1 MSIYYGI
8 KNSNREYIVVKHQ
21 LSGITTEVLG
31 IRYMDGFGV
40 VAKDS
45 KEHKRLKQVRMAVVD
60 EYPIT
65 FLTKIKSV
73 INKTQIK
80 VIWGSDV
87 YRCFLQHE
95 AKKQAQPVHLQKEV
109 ETARC
114 KGTKAD
120 GSQCN
125 SGALRGFSHCRAHI
139 EQGKKIQPY
148 IKDMKKMPTKQKRK
162 FITEAIQKAR
172 EEHGSE

>member
-1 MSIYYGI
+1 MSIYYGL
-8 KNSNREYIVVKHQ
+8 KNSTREYIVVKHQ
-21 LSGITTEVLG
+21 LSGITTEILG

-65 FLTKIKSV
+65 FLRNVKSV
-73 INKTQIK
+73 VNKAQIK

-95 AKKQAQPVHLQKEV
+95 KRQEAKPESLRDILD
-109 ETARC
+109 TPRC
-114 KGTKAD
+114 VCIKSD
-120 GSQCN
+120 GNQC
-125 SGALRGFSHCRAHI
+125 SSKSLKDFKHCRAHI
-139 EQGKKIQPY
+139 EQDEKIKPY
-148 IKDMKKMPTKQKRK
+148 IKDMKLMPTKERRK

-172 EEHGSE
+172 G

>member
-8 KNSNREYIVVKHQ
+8 KNSTREYIVVKHQ
-21 LSGITTEVLG
+21 LSGITTEILG
-31 IRYMDGFGV
+31 IRYIDGFGV

-45 KEHKRLKQVRMAVVD
+45 KEHKRLKQIRMAVVD

-65 FLTKIKSV
+65 FLKNVKAV

-87 YRCFLQHE
+87 YRCFLKH
-95 AKKQAQPVHLQKEV
+95 
-109 ETARC
+109 ETAQESKPETLKNIIETPIC
-114 KGTKAD
+114 HGKKAD
-120 GSQCN
+120 GAKCGSM
-125 SGALRGFSHCRAHI
+125 SLKDFTHCRAHI
-139 EQGKKIQPY
+139 EQDPKLHPF
-148 IKDMKKMPTKQKRK
+148 IKDMKKMPVKEKRK

-172 EEHGSE
+172 S

>member
-21 LSGITTEVLG
+21 ISGISTEILG

-60 EYPIT
+60 EFPIT
-65 FLTKIKSV
+65 FLSKVKSV
-73 INKTQIK
+73 ISKPQIK
-80 VIWGSDV
+80 AIWGPDV
-87 YRCFLQHE
+87 YRCFLKHE
-95 AKKQAQPVHLQKEV
+95 QKKAAQPEPLANAVAQP
-109 ETARC
+109 RC
-114 KGTKAD
+114 CAKKAD
-120 GSQCN
+120 GNQCN
-125 SGALRGFSHCRAHI
+125 SAALRDFKHCRTHI
-139 EQGKKIQPY
+139 EQDEKLKPL
-148 IKDMKKMPTKQKRK
+148 IKDMKMMPVKEKRL

-172 EEHGSE
+172 G